1 MTDKV
6 QNNYT
11 ASDAL
16 TEALVK
22 GGITHIFLN
31 SGTDYPS
38 LIESWAKF
46 SAEGREIPEIIICP
60 HETVAMSAAQG
71 YAQVTGNP
79 QAVFVHVDVGTQNI
93 GGAIA
98 NAFRARIPALVMAG
112 LSPYST
118 EGELPGSRD
127 NMIQYIQNASDQAG
141 IVRGYVKHILELRSG
156 QTVQQSIYRA
166 LQLAKSDVQA
176 PVYLMAPK
184 EMLAE
189 DGRDLGD
196 LPLGFGKVEPSALDE
211 ASLEFLADAL
221 SKAERPLVVTS
232 YIGRNKDGVSEL
244 VKFCENLAI
253 PVVETPQSGM
263 NFPSD
268 HPLHLGIDVN
278 AVMADRDLILAIDCD
293 VPWLP
298 KNVTFPEGCRLF
310 FIDVDPIK
318 DDIPIW
324 HFPAERFM
332 RADAE
337 TALKQL
343 NRKLGDPAIGLDD
356 DRISV
361 RRAETAARHDAL
373 KASIREEEAIG
384 EAITPAYLCAC
395 IRDVISEDT
404 IIMNETITNC
414 PAVKLHIPRNR
425 AGTLYDSGGSS
436 LGWNGGAAIGA
447 KLAFPDRDV
456 VALTGDGSYVFT
468 CPTAVHWVARKYG
481 TPFLTV
487 VFNNG
492 GWTAPKYAAL
502 GMYPEGYAAENG
514 LFFNGLD
521 PASRYDLIAEAAGGA
536 FAATVDDPKKLTD
549 ALKEGL
555 AAVRSG
561 QSAVINVILPVTA

>member
-1 MTDKV
+1 
-6 QNNYT
+6 
-11 ASDAL
+11 
-16 TEALVK
+16 
-22 GGITHIFLN
+22 
-31 SGTDYPS
+31 
-38 LIESWAKF
+38 
-46 SAEGREIPEIIICP
+46 
-60 HETVAMSAAQG
+60 
-71 YAQVTGNP
+71 
-79 QAVFVHVDVGTQNI
+79 
-93 GGAIA
+93 
-98 NAFRARIPALVMAG
+98 
-112 LSPYST
+112 
-118 EGELPGSRD
+118 
-127 NMIQYIQNASDQAG
+127 
-141 IVRGYVKHILELRSG
+141 
-156 QTVQQSIYRA
+156 
-166 LQLAKSDVQA
+166 
-176 PVYLMAPK
+176 
-184 EMLAE
+184 
-189 DGRDLGD
+189 
-196 LPLGFGKVEPSALDE
+196 
-211 ASLEFLADAL
+211 
-221 SKAERPLVVTS
+221 
-232 YIGRNKDGVSEL
+232 
-244 VKFCENLAI
+244 
-253 PVVETPQSGM
+253 
-263 NFPSD
+263 
-268 HPLHLGIDVN
+268 
-278 AVMADRDLILAIDCD
+278 MADRDLILAIDCD

-337 TALKQL
+337 VALKQL
-343 NRKLGDPAIGLDD
+343 NRKLGDSASED
-356 DRISV
+356 DRIAA
-361 RRAETAARHDAL
+361 RRTETAARHDAW
-373 KASIREEEAIG
+373 KAQIRENEAIG

-395 IRDVISEDT
+395 IREVISEDT

-414 PAVKLHIPRNR
+414 PAVKLHIPRNQ

-492 GWTAPKYAAL
+492 GWTAPKYATK

-549 ALKEGL
+549 VLKEGL